1 MNGRDAVAT
10 DREDIV
16 TLICGDTRIMLSLDD
31 LYEDIGSLTWR
42 WLRVGRDLKIPM
54 DRIYCTAS
62 RHSCS

>member
-31 LYEDIGSLTWR
+31 LYEDTGSL
-42 WLRVGRDLKIPM
+42 
-54 DRIYCTAS
+54 A
-62 RHSCS
+62 